1 MALVSG
7 RTVAVEQQERFPNNN
22 VVSGRDFLGSCRMV
36 RLIRTGGTCQVWEAV
51 RDQQRVAVK
60 FLQPEVRTD
69 KEEIGYLK
77 HELEVGQTLHHP
89 NVIEIYEF
97 NVDRSVAFLVMEF
110 HPGKNIKML
119 IRQGIEAY
127 GYLTPTIITDAAQG
141 LKYLHEQGWVHRD
154 IKPDNFLVAEDGHAK
169 LIDFALAQRIKTGLS
184 RLFGGR
190 TKVQG
195 TRSYMAPEQIRGKV
209 LDARTDIYSFG
220 CLLYELLTG
229 KLPFT
234 GISPEDLL
242 RKHLTAAV
250 PSAMSGNK
258 NVTSEFNDL
267 VAQMMA
273 KEPDQRPQSMDEFL
287 RHFHS
292 IRAFRALP
300 KPPSEPRAD
309 ARR

>member
-1 MALVSG
+1 
-7 RTVAVEQQERFPNNN
+7 VEQQERFPNNN

-119 IRQGIEAY
+119 IRQGLESY
-127 GYLTPTIITDAAQG
+127 GYQTPTIITDAAQG

-250 PSAMSGNK
+250 PSVMSGNK
-258 NVTSEFNDL
+258 NVTSDFNEL

-273 KEPDQRPQSMDEFL
+273 KEPEHRPQSMDEFL
-287 RHFHS
+287 RHFHA
-292 IRAFRALP
+292 IRVFRALP